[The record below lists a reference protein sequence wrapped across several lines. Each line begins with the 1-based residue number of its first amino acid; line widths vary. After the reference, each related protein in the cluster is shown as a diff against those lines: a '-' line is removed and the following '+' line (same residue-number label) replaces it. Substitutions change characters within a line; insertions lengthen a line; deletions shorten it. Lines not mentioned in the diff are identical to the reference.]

1 MVLTAGSLR
10 RDETTAATMT
20 GHLAQRRSAR
30 SFSTGS
36 STPQSHVGFRL
47 AECALLQ
54 ALEG

>member
-1 MVLTAGSLR
+1 MVLTAWSLR